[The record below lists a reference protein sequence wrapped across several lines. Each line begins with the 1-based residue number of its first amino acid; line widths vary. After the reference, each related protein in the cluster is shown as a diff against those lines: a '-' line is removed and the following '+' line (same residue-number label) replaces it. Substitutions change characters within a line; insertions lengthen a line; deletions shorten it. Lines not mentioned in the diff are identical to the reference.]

1 MCDHL
6 FPGWGS
12 NGVTVTGLHKV
23 TAIFR
28 NCNVTGLHFENME
41 SNGTWGY
48 LIGIKL
54 HYLIQCQK
62 AQLVHGQRNHEKYF
76 VHVSLIYDDLAIV
89 EVHFQSLVKRTF
101 APLFKNALSVS
112 DIYGMK

>member
-1 MCDHL
+1 M
-6 FPGWGS
+6 GNNW
-12 NGVTVTGLHKV
+12 VTVTGLLKV

-41 SNGTWGY
+41 SNGTCGY

-76 VHVSLIYDDLAIV
+76 VHVSLIFDDLAIV
-89 EVHFQSLVKRTF
+89 EVYFQSIVKRTF
-101 APLFKNALSVS
+101 ALIFSPYLDLFCSLKKNC
-112 DIYGMK
+112 

>member
-1 MCDHL
+1 
-6 FPGWGS
+6 
-12 NGVTVTGLHKV
+12 
-23 TAIFR
+23 
-28 NCNVTGLHFENME
+28 ME
-41 SNGTWGY
+41 LGGY

-76 VHVSLIYDDLAIV
+76 LHGLLTFDDLTIV
-89 EVHFQSLVKRTF
+89 EVHFKSFVKRTF